1 MFRDEA
7 EFTVSGGRGGDGVVH
22 FRREKFVPRGGPDGG
37 NGGAGGDVVLQ
48 VSPSHTTLPDWTRL
62 GRHRA
67 GSGQPGGGAN
77 KTGADGAG
85 VVLPV
90 PPGTLVVDGDTGVL
104 LRDLA
109 QEGAQLVVA
118 MGGAGGRGNKAFA
131 TSTRRTPRISEPGRD
146 GEVRRIRLELK
157 LIADVGLVGL
167 PNAGKSTLLSCV
179 SSARPRVADY
189 PFTTLEPQPGI
200 VRLDDVRSF
209 VMADL
214 PGLIEGAHEGKGL
227 GDRFLRHVERTR
239 VLVFLVDVSDSAAD
253 EPAHA
258 LEVLEKEV
266 GAYAPA
272 LMDRPRLVVATKMD
286 LPGAEDGAARLAA
299 DRGGPAAAIS
309 APTGLGL
316 GGLTEALWAA
326 LEGCGE

>member
-1 MFRDEA
+1 MLR
-7 EFTVSGGRGGDGVVH
+7 
-22 FRREKFVPRGGPDGG
+22 
-37 NGGAGGDVVLQ
+37 
-48 VSPSHTTLPDWTRL
+48 VSPSHSTLPGWTRQ

-67 GSGQPGGGAN
+67 GAGQAGSGAN
-77 KTGADGAG
+77 KTGADGSD
-85 VVLPV
+85 VLLPV
-90 PPGTLVVDGDTGVL
+90 PPGTLVYDDGTGVL

-109 QEGAQLVVA
+109 QHGAQLVVA
-118 MGGAGGRGNKAFA
+118 QGGAGGRGNKAFA
-131 TSTRRTPRISEPGRD
+131 SSTRRTPRISEPGRD
-146 GEVRRIRLELK
+146 GETRRLRLELK

-167 PNAGKSTLLSCV
+167 PNAGKSTLLSRL

-189 PFTTLEPQPGI
+189 PFTTLDPQPGI

-227 GDRFLRHVERTR
+227 GDRFLRHVERTK
-239 VLVFLVDVSDSAAD
+239 VLVFLVDASEAASE
-253 EPAHA
+253 EPPRA

-272 LMDRPRLVVATKMD
+272 LLDRSRLVVASKMD
-286 LPGAEDGAARLAA
+286 LPGAEDGAAGLAP
-299 DRGGPAAAIS
+299 DRGGPAVSIS
-309 APTGLGL
+309 ALAGSGLGDL
-316 GGLTEALWAA
+316 VEALWAA